1 MNPYLKHYRQ
11 TQMETTPKEQILLM
25 LYDGAVRFL
34 HQAKAGFAEKNI
46 EKIHNN
52 LIKVQNI
59 ITEFETSLDIENGGE
74 FAQNLYAL
82 YEFMN
87 RELVKANMKK
97 DESSLDLVIKHMTEL
112 RDTWREAVKKFK
124 AEGNSLNTND
134 YDNYNSLNSSK
145 IYSTDDTDDEDDED
159 NEDDNIGEYI

>member
-1 MNPYLKHYRQ
+1 MPINPYLKQYKK
-11 TQMETTPKEQILLM
+11 TQIDTTPKEQILLM

-34 HQAKAGFAEKNI
+34 HQAKEGFAEKNI

-59 ITEFETSLDIENGGE
+59 ITEFETTLDIENGGE
-74 FAQNLYAL
+74 FAQNLFAL

-87 RELVKANMKK
+87 RQLVRANMKK
-97 DESSLDLVIKHMTEL
+97 DEAALDIVIKHMTEL

-124 AEGNSLNTND
+124 ADGNSLSEIAA
-134 YDNYNSLNSSK
+134 DNYNT
-145 IYSTDDTDDEDDED
+145 STDNVYEEDSSDDDEDD
-159 NEDDNIGEYI
+159 DDENIGEYI